1 MKGYS
6 QQLQFFHDCG
16 LFIISFNFVCR
27 DFNVSLKLY
36 AVIKFRAKLK
46 IAQLANFHIMSR
58 HKIVCRD
65 ILNLWWDKSS
75 QGCDIRLQHKASQD
89 IVKLSRQISSFDRIT
104 LVATLIFCRD
114 FSLVLPSALTKS

>member
-36 AVIKFRAKLK
+36 VVIKFRAKLK

-65 ILNLWWDKSS
+65 ILNRWWDMSS
-75 QGCDIRLQHKASQD
+75 LGCDLW
-89 IVKLSRQISSFDRIT
+89 
-104 LVATLIFCRD
+104 
-114 FSLVLPSALTKS
+114 